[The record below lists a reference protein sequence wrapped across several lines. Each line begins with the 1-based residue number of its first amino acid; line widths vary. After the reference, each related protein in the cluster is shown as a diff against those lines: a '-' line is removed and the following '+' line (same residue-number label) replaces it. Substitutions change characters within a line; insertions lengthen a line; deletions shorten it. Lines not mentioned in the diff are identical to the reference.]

1 MIPSQQYKFSAKEL
15 LLSARLMRSTQ
26 SMETT
31 HATPPRPRSVQRG
44 IALLAASVALGIPRS
59 AMEWPKLLEEA
70 AKVGSGPAF
79 ILGTQAFSFVIVGGL
94 LLLAWYRHNW
104 ARWVYAVLTVL
115 GIPFSI
121 MPLVYALSTSP
132 VSGVLGI
139 IQVAMQISGLIYSFK
154 PESSAWYKWRKPA
167 ASEAITGV

>member
-1 MIPSQQYKFSAKEL
+1 MD
-15 LLSARLMRSTQ
+15 
-26 SMETT
+26 TT
-31 HATPPRPRSVQRG
+31 HATPPRPRSVRRG

-139 IQVAMQISGLIYSFK
+139 IQVAMQIAGLIYSFK
-154 PESSAWYKWRKPA
+154 PESSAWYKWRNPA
-167 ASEAITGV
+167 AIEDITGA